1 MEISALLLLTL
12 KGGMEPALKHAV
24 TDFSK
29 RETLVIFLP
38 KKKKKNKYQKHI
50 HPKYQSPEIIHI
62 TLQLWQETRFLEL
75 EASETFHCAA
85 VTAIDVGDNNLERV
99 FQRGYI

>member
-38 KKKKKNKYQKHI
+38 KKKKSQKYI
-50 HPKYQSPEIIHI
+50 HPEYQSPEIIHI
-62 TLQLWQETRFLEL
+62 TLQLWQETRFLEF
-75 EASETFHCAA
+75 EASETFHCVAII
-85 VTAIDVGDNNLERV
+85 AIDVGDKNLERV
-99 FQRGYI
+99 FQRVYL

>member
-12 KGGMEPALKHAV
+12 KGSMEPALKHAV

-29 RETLVIFLP
+29 RETRYFCQ
-38 KKKKKNKYQKHI
+38 KKKSQKHI
-50 HPKYQSPEIIHI
+50 HPEYQSPEIIHI
-62 TLQLWQETRFLEL
+62 TLQLWQETRFLEF

-85 VTAIDVGDNNLERV
+85 ITAIDVGDNNLERV
-99 FQRGYI
+99 FQRGYL

>member
-38 KKKKKNKYQKHI
+38 KKKKKKSQKHI
-50 HPKYQSPEIIHI
+50 HPEYQSPEIIHI
-62 TLQLWQETRFLEL
+62 TLQLWQETRFLEF
-75 EASETFHCAA
+75 EASETFHCA
-85 VTAIDVGDNNLERV
+85 VIIAIDVGDKNLERV
-99 FQRGYI
+99 FQRGYL

>member
-29 RETLVIFLP
+29 REILVIFLP
-38 KKKKKNKYQKHI
+38 KKKKKSQKHN
-50 HPKYQSPEIIHI
+50 HPESQSPEIIHI
-62 TLQLWQETRFLEL
+62 TLQLWQETRFLEF

-99 FQRGYI
+99 FQRGYL